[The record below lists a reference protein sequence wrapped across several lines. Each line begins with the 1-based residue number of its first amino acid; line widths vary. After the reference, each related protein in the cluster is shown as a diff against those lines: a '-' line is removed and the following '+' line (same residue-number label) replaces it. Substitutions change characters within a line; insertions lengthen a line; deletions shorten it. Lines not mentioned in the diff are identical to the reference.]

1 MVVPS
6 FLCSERV
13 CFMWMDQPRL
23 LTQTFA
29 LQVEVPHIA
38 RRGGSR
44 PESRRSMFATSN
56 PPTTKRRKEDDED
69 VI

>member
-6 FLCSERV
+6 FLCCERV
-13 CFMWMDQPRL
+13 CFTWTDQRSL
-23 LTQTFA
+23 LTQTSA

-38 RRGGSR
+38 RRRGSR
-44 PESRRSMFATSN
+44 QESRRSMFATSN